1 MNWMKMFDLTKFQL
15 KEGKTRSNGMFL
27 DTKTILL
34 RLSALH
40 KNIWIIFFRLWIGES
55 LVHKIT
61 QSIISVTANPP
72 VH

>member
-55 LVHKIT
+55 RVHKIT